1 MNLRTNHE
9 ALPIYGEAGL
19 FSIKIIER
27 NKSRGRRDGWGKKIK
42 NVLTSGQ
49 RCGTIIVEC
58 GMNCN
63 INKRRDEI

>member
-1 MNLRTNHE
+1 MVNLRTNHE

-49 RCGTIIVEC
+49 RCGTIIVGIRHAC
-58 GMNCN
+58 GTSK
-63 INKRRDEI
+63 IS